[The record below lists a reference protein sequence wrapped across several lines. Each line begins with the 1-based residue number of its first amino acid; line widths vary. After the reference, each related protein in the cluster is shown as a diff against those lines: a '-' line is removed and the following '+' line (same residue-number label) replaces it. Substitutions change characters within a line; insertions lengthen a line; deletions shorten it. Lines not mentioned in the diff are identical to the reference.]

1 MHIINESGNVT
12 SDLTEIKRIIRE
24 YCEHLHDNK

>member
-12 SDLTEIKRIIRE
+12 SDLTEIKRIRE